1 MENKVRAD
9 KWLWAVRLFKTRS
22 LAATA
27 CEKGKIRIGEQVI
40 KAGKNLK
47 EGDIINLHQ
56 GAWIQTV
63 RVVQLTEKRMG
74 AVLVKEF
81 MEDLTTTE
89 ELEKLKSYQAARADW
104 NPKYG
109 SGRPTK
115 KDRREMDDYFNT

>member
-56 GAWIQTV
+56 GAWMQTV

-74 AVLVKEF
+74 AVLVNEF

-89 ELEKLKSYQAARADW
+89 ELEKLKSYQVARADW